1 MKMIEIQ
8 TRVSEIGEVTI
19 PAGLMHKMGFASGDM
34 VKLSFV
40 SDSQDGME
48 NTFKEFVVTPDGIA
62 NILEDNQAELT
73 LPLDI
78 LEKAEIPYNSDLEV
92 VCTMGAVVILEADL
106 TDRLPKELREL
117 FEDLGISQDTV
128 RDVLRNGGVVHE

>member
-8 TRVSEIGEVTI
+8 TRVNEKGEVTI
-19 PAGLMHKMGFASGDM
+19 PAGLMRKMGFASGDM

-48 NTFKEFVVTPDGIA
+48 NTFKEFVITPDGIA

-92 VCTMGAVVILEADL
+92 VCTRGAVVIVEADL
-106 TDRLPKELREL
+106 TDRLPEELREL
-117 FEDLGISQDTV
+117 FGDLGISEDTV
-128 RDVLRNGGVVHE
+128 REVLRNGGVVHE